1 MLPDPNQ
8 DLSAIS
14 ALRFL
19 TLGEASCLRGFG
31 FSMQRADPL
40 RVTFEEGTQAIPLP
54 SRTAPALLCR
64 KLCQRFEENVSK
76 PDHIADLERR
86 HKALKD
92 EIAKALTHTS
102 SDDLMI
108 IDLKRRMLH
117 LRDELELEWLQH
129 KAVGHGRLH

>member
-1 MLPDPNQ
+1 VP
-8 DLSAIS
+8 
-14 ALRFL
+14 
-19 TLGEASCLRGFG
+19 
-31 FSMQRADPL
+31 
-40 RVTFEEGTQAIPLP
+40 
-54 SRTAPALLCR
+54 
-64 KLCQRFEENVSK
+64 K

-86 HKALKD
+86 HQTLKD

-117 LRDELELEWLQH
+117 LRDELELEWLHH